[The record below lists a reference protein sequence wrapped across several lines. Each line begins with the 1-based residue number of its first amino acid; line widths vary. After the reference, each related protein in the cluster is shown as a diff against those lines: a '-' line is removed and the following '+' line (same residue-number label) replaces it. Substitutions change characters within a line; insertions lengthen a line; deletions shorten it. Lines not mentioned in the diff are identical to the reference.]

1 VLILVLP
8 FGLQAQRAA
17 RGRKSAPQPT
27 QTQPP
32 KNAAAQAQGVVLSA
46 QDISYLLTTLNLP
59 PDAKIQLAADVDERK
74 AFLDDLRE
82 MFAVAEAA
90 RRAGV
95 AQQPDVKLQLGLARA
110 YVIARAYTQQ
120 RQTTGAAT
128 PDQVVTQAERTAL
141 LKEPGQE
148 QHFAEFVADYRKHNP
163 DASGAALSAEQ
174 LDQLRRNWADVM
186 LASRK
191 GIAAGLERTRAT
203 ELAIMYQHARLLAG
217 AYIQQLR
224 PRVTATDAEI
234 DAYIAR
240 HPEFDPKVARAK
252 TEDLLRR
259 ARAGEDF
266 AALAREY
273 SGDPGSKQNGGDLG
287 WFGRGMMV
295 KPFEDAAFKLKP
307 GEVSD
312 IVETQFGYHIIKLDE
327 RRTQPGANGQPVEQV
342 HARHI
347 LITYG
352 ALNRQRSGPPQT
364 PREQLRADVEQEKQD
379 KLIAEITSGVQVN
392 LPADFDAAAT
402 VPPPAPSAGN
412 RTTGQPN
419 TPANAPAVRRKSSS
433 TKRRPGRRP

>member
-1 VLILVLP
+1 MILVLP
-8 FGLQAQRAA
+8 SGLQAQRPARSRAA
-17 RGRKSAPQPT
+17 APRPT

-32 KNAAAQAQGVVLSA
+32 KNAAAQAQGVMLSA

-59 PDAKIQLAADVDERK
+59 PDAKEQLAADADERK

-95 AQQPDVKLQLGLARA
+95 AQQTDIKLQLGLSRA

-120 RQTTGAAT
+120 RQSAGAAT
-128 PDQVVTQAERTAL
+128 PDQVVTQAERTAF

-148 QHFAEFVADYRKHNP
+148 QHFAEFLADYRKHNAAGP
-163 DASGAALSAEQ
+163 GAALSAEQ
-174 LDQLRRNWADVM
+174 LEQLRRNWADVM

-191 GIAAGLERTRAT
+191 GVAAGLERTRAT
-203 ELAIMYQHARLLAG
+203 ELAIMYQQARLLAG

-224 PRVTATDAEI
+224 PRITATDAEI
-234 DAYIAR
+234 DAYIAQ

-266 AALAREY
+266 AVLAREY

-327 RRTQPGANGQPVEQV
+327 RRMQPGANGQPIEEV
-342 HARHI
+342 HAHHI

-352 ALNRQRSGPPQT
+352 APNRQRLGPPQT
-364 PREQLRADVEQEKQD
+364 PREQFRADVEQEKQA
-379 KLIAEITSGVQVN
+379 KLIAEITSGVQVS

-402 VPPPAPSAGN
+402 VPPAVGRTSDQTMKPASAP
-412 RTTGQPN
+412 T
-419 TPANAPAVRRKSSS
+419 VRRKSSS